1 MSELTGISGMK
12 HNTPQASKS
21 GRALDVNRRAVDV
34 HGAYE
39 KNENSSVQA
48 NA

>member
-1 MSELTGISGMK
+1 MSELKEIPGRK
-12 HNTPQASKS
+12 HNKPQATKS

-48 NA
+48 NE